1 MNVVVIGGGL
11 AAANAAAELR
21 EQGHGGDIVVVGGEP
36 RLPYER
42 PPLSK
47 GLLLGSAEPEDA
59 LVHPREWYDEH
70 QVDVRVG
77 TLATG
82 IDLDRR
88 RVRLGS
94 EELPYDRLLIATGA
108 TPRHLPPADASGAP
122 VLHLRTLDDA
132 IALRE
137 QLTEGARIAIIG
149 AGWIGLEV
157 ASAARQRGASVT
169 VLESAPLPL
178 QRVLG
183 DQLATVF
190 ADLHREHGV
199 DLRLGAQVSG
209 VEHDH
214 GKVVLHAEGS
224 DPVVADLLLVAVG
237 VSPTDELAARAG
249 LAVDNGILV
258 DARLRT
264 PDPHVFA
271 AGDVANH
278 DHPVLG
284 THVRVEHWDTAIQ
297 HGRHAARVM
306 LGSDEPY
313 TRLPYFFTDQYDLG
327 MEYVGHVAGG
337 TGYDDLVVRGD
348 LAARQASVLWLR
360 EDRVVAGLHLNDWDA
375 IGPLRAVVGQ
385 PVTDAVRD
393 PSVPLADLVDG
404 EG

>member
-11 AAANAAAELR
+11 AAASAAAELR
-21 EQGHGGDIVVVGGEP
+21 EQGHTGDIVVVGGEP
-36 RLPYER
+36 HPPYER

-47 GLLLGSAEPEDA
+47 GLLLGSSQPQEAS
-59 LVHPREWYDEH
+59 VHPPEWYDEH
-70 QVDVRVG
+70 QVDLRTG
-77 TLATG
+77 TVATG
-82 IDLDRR
+82 LDLDRR
-88 RVRLGS
+88 RVRLESG
-94 EELPYDRLLIATGA
+94 ELPYDRLLLATGA
-108 TPRHLPPADASGAP
+108 TPRHLPMADASGAP
-122 VLHLRTLDDA
+122 VVHLRTLDDA
-132 IALRE
+132 LALRE
-137 QLTEGARIAIIG
+137 RLTEGARIAIIG

-183 DQLATVF
+183 DEVATVF

-199 DLRLGAQVSG
+199 DLRLGAQVVG
-209 VEHDH
+209 IEDEH
-214 GKVVLHAEGS
+214 GEAVVHVEGS
-224 DPVVADLLLVAVG
+224 GPVVADLLLVAVG

-249 LAVDNGILV
+249 LAVDNGVLV

-264 PDPHVFA
+264 PDPHVLA

-278 DHPVLG
+278 DHPTLG
-284 THVRVEHWDTAIQ
+284 THVRVEHWDTAIH

-313 TRLPYFFTDQYDLG
+313 TGLPYFFTDQYDLG

-337 TGYDDLVVRGD
+337 VGHDLVVRGD
-348 LAARQASVLWLR
+348 LAGRQASVLWLQ
-360 EDRVVAGLHLNDWDA
+360 EDRVVAGMHLNDWDA
-375 IGPLRAVVGQ
+375 IGPLRAVVGR

-393 PSVPLADLVDG
+393 PSVPLADLV
-404 EG
+404 

>member
-1 MNVVVIGGGL
+1 MNVVVIGGRL
-11 AAANAAAELR
+11 AAANAAGELR
-21 EQGHGGDIVVVGGEP
+21 EQGHTGDIVVVGGEP
-36 RLPYER
+36 HPPYER

-47 GLLLGSAEPEDA
+47 GLLLGSSEPDEA
-59 LVHPREWYDEH
+59 QVHPREWYDEH
-70 QVDVRVG
+70 QVDLREG
-77 TLATG
+77 TVATA

-88 RVRLGS
+88 RVQLSSG
-94 EELPYDRLLIATGA
+94 ELPYDRLLLATGA
-108 TPRHLPPADASGAP
+108 TPRHLPMADGSGAP

-132 IALRE
+132 LALRE
-137 QLTEGARIAIIG
+137 RLTEGTRTAIIG

-183 DQLATVF
+183 DEIATVF

-199 DLRLGAQVSG
+199 DLRLGVRVAG
-209 VEHDH
+209 VENEH
-214 GKVVLHAEGS
+214 GEAVVHVEGA
-224 DPVVADLLLVAVG
+224 DPVVADLLVVAVG

-258 DARLRT
+258 DAWLRT

-278 DHPVLG
+278 DHPTLG
-284 THVRVEHWDTAIQ
+284 THVRVEHWDTAIH

-327 MEYVGHVAGG
+327 MEYVGHCA
-337 TGYDDLVVRGD
+337 GYDDLVVRGD
-348 LAARQASVLWLR
+348 LAAREASVLWLR
-360 EDRVVAGLHLNDWDA
+360 EDRVIAGMHLNDWDA

-385 PVTDAVRD
+385 PATEAVRD
-393 PSVPLADLVDG
+393 PAVPLGDLM
-404 EG
+404 